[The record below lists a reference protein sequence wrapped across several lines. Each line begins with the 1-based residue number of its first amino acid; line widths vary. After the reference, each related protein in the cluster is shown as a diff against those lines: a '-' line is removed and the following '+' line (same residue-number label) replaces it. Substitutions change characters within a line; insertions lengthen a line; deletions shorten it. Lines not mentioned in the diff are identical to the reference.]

1 MAKSS
6 NSSIFSDENIQAMFG
21 HEAAENE
28 RPERLRQYYFK
39 SQTYDRVTADLPLRM
54 LVGQKG
60 IGKSALFAVAQ
71 AEDADGGRPCVGRPL
86 LLGITKA
93 SLSTDS
99 FISAASFQETTR
111 VLTEA
116 SINGSID
123 TLRGLKE
130 NVIVGR
136 LIPAGT
142 GMEYYRNVKLSPEL
156 EEVAAQVQQEVT
168 AAAEAEERELELM
181 RMEGE
186 QEEMAAE

>member
-1 MAKSS
+1 MCSS
-6 NSSIFSDENIQAMFG
+6 DLVRQMLRWVKIEDVGDTNFLLEQQVDRFRFNE
-21 HEAAENE
+21 ENE
-28 RPERLRQYYFK
+28 RVL
-39 SQTYDRVTADLPLRM
+39 
-54 LVGQKG
+54 
-60 IGKSALFAVAQ
+60 AL
-71 AEDADGGRPCVGRPL
+71 GGRPCIGRPL

-116 SINGSID
+116 SINGSVD

-142 GMEYYRNVKLSPEL
+142 GMEFYRRTKIAGEDVVEEPVPEPTLDALAGYEDEARLQYTGGLSEDLGPEETL
-156 EEVAAQVQQEVT
+156 
-168 AAAEAEERELELM
+168 AE
-181 RMEGE
+181 
-186 QEEMAAE
+186 

>member
-1 MAKSS
+1 VKIEEVGDT
-6 NSSIFSDENIQAMFG
+6 NFLLEQQTDKFRFVN
-21 HEAAENE
+21 ENE
-28 RPERLRQYYFK
+28 K
-39 SQTYDRVTADLPLRM
+39 AISN
-54 LVGQKG
+54 
-60 IGKSALFAVAQ
+60 
-71 AEDADGGRPCVGRPL
+71 GGRPAIGRPL

-142 GMEYYRNVKLSPEL
+142 GMEYYRNVQLSPEL
-156 EEVAAQVQQEVT
+156 EEAAAQVQQEVT
-168 AAAEAEERELELM
+168 AAIEAEERELEQM

-186 QEEMAAE
+186 QEELAAE